1 MQKKLLI
8 KLDDFITSLKEYKKD
23 SIPED
28 RLIKLRNQL
37 QRSEFKEEVIVK
49 KVREMLEIAQWC
61 KAIEKYAVVAKEI
74 EPTKKKMAFLAG
86 ELEKANNDLAVK
98 EAKLNEA
105 EEKVNKLKNETEQMI
120 RRKQDL

>member
-74 EPTKKKMAFLAG
+74 EPKKKKMAFLAG